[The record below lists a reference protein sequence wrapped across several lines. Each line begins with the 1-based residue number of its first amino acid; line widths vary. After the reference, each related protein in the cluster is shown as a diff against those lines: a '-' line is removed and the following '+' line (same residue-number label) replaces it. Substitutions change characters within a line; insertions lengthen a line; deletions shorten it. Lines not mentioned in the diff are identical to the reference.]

1 MSINF
6 KEGKW
11 ESEINVRDFIQNN
24 YTPYL
29 GDESFLE
36 SISEKTSNVWKI
48 SKKMIIDEINTG
60 EIEIDT
66 SRFSGISNFD
76 AGYVSKENEVIVGFQ
91 ADKALKRIVNPYGG
105 YRMVEASLK
114 AYGKEMDKELEKSFI
129 SNRKTHNDGVFDAYT
144 SEMRLARSA
153 ALLTG
158 LPDAYGRGRIIGDY
172 RRIALYGI
180 DRLIDERKKDHDN
193 VIAYSPEES
202 IRVKEEI
209 SSQVRALN
217 EMKDMAITY
226 GIDISK
232 AAKNAKEA
240 VQFFY
245 FGYLAA
251 VKENNGAAMSL
262 GRNTVFLDIYIEKDL
277 KLGLINEIEA
287 QELIDQLVIKLRM
300 VRHLRTPDY
309 NELFAG
315 DPNWVTEAIGGMG
328 EDGRPLVT
336 KTAFRF
342 LHTLKNLD
350 PAPEPNMTVL
360 WSENLPENFKKYCS
374 MMSIET
380 GAIQYENDDLMRPIY
395 GDDYGIACC
404 VSAMRIGE
412 EMQFFGARANLG
424 KALLYAL
431 NAGQDEKKF
440 DNFGKP
446 LKVMDI
452 ASYEK
457 SDEKLNYDDVMDSFK
472 KVMTKLA
479 KTYVETMNIIHFMHD
494 KYAYESGQMSLHN
507 PQVHRYM
514 AFGVAGLSL
523 VADSLSAIKYADVSL
538 RRNEFGIATDFSID
552 GDYPAFGNDD
562 DRVDLIAKDITE
574 IFMEELKKHDT
585 YRNSEHTLS
594 VLTITSNVVYG
605 KKTGATPD
613 GRKSGEP
620 FAPGANPMHARDKS
634 GALASL
640 NSVAKLPYKGV
651 CQDGISNTFSIVP
664 HALGKSDE
672 QRIDNLSSIL
682 DGYFEN
688 GAFHL
693 NVNVLNREML
703 EDAVKNPE
711 KYPTLTIRVSGYAV
725 HFNRLTIEQKREVI
739 SRTFHVS
746 A

>member
-1 MSINF
+1 MSTNF
-6 KEGKW
+6 KSGKW
-11 ESEINVRDFIQNN
+11 ENEINVRDFIQEN
-24 YTPYL
+24 YTPYT
-29 GDESFLE
+29 GDNSFLE
-36 SISEKTSNVWKI
+36 SISERTSKVWDI
-48 SKKMIIDEINTG
+48 SNNMIIDEINTG
-60 EIEIDT
+60 QIEIDT
-66 SRFSGISNFD
+66 TKFSGISNFD

-105 YRMVEASLK
+105 YRMVEDSLK
-114 AYGKEMDKELEKSFI
+114 AYDRVMDKTLETSFI
-129 SNRKTHNDGVFDAYT
+129 TNRKTHNEGVFDAYT
-144 SEMRLARSA
+144 SDMRLVRSA
-153 ALLTG
+153 GLLTG

-180 DRLIDERKKDHDN
+180 DKLISERIKDHDL
-193 VIAYSPEES
+193 VVGYSAEES

-209 SSQVRALN
+209 TSQVKALK
-217 EMKDMAITY
+217 EMKEMAMAY
-226 GIDISK
+226 DIDISSP
-232 AAKNAKEA
+232 AKNAAQA

-262 GRNTVFLDIYIEKDL
+262 GRNTAFLDIYLEKDIE
-277 KLGLINEIEA
+277 LGLINELEA

-328 EDGRPLVT
+328 VDGRTLVT
-336 KTAFRF
+336 KTAYRF

-360 WSENLPENFKKYCS
+360 WSDALPENFKKYCS

-404 VSAMRIGE
+404 VSAMKIGE

-431 NAGQDEKKF
+431 NAGHDEKKS
-440 DNFGKP
+440 DKSGKP
-446 LKVMDI
+446 LKVMNI
-452 ASYEK
+452 AKYDK
-457 SDEKLNYDDVMDSFK
+457 GDDKLNYKDVMDSY
-472 KVMTKLA
+472 KVVMAKLA
-479 KTYVETMNIIHFMHD
+479 KTYVETMNTIHFMHD
-494 KYAYESGQMSLHN
+494 KYAYEAGQMSLHN

-514 AFGVAGLSL
+514 AFGIAGLSL
-523 VADSLSAIKYADVSL
+523 VADSLSAIKYANVSL
-538 RRNEFGIATDFSID
+538 TRNEFGIATDFTID
-552 GDYPAFGNDD
+552 GEYPAFGNDD
-562 DRVDLIAKDITE
+562 DRVDSIATEITE
-574 IFMEELKKHDT
+574 IFMAELNKHET
-585 YRNSEHTLS
+585 YRNSEQTLS

-620 FAPGANPMHARDKS
+620 FAPGANPMHGRDKS

-664 HALGKSDE
+664 HALGKTKI
-672 QRIDNLSSIL
+672 QRIDNLASIL

-703 EDAVKNPE
+703 EDAIENPQ